1 MVWYL
6 DTSAFLK
13 LIATEDESAAM
24 RAWFS
29 SHDAVWSSQ
38 LLQTEAS
45 RAGARLGIDADVID
59 DALETVS
66 LILPSVATFFVARH
80 LPPPSLR
87 SLDALHLAT
96 AMEIGDDLEG
106 IVVYDERLTDA
117 ARAASLKVFAP
128 R

>member
-6 DTSAFLK
+6 DSSAFLK
-13 LIATEDESAAM
+13 LITMEEESAAM
-24 RAWFS
+24 RKWFS

-38 LLQTEAS
+38 LLHIEAL
-45 RAGARLGIDADVID
+45 RAGIRLGIDADVIE

-66 LILPSVATFFVARH
+66 LILPSVSTFFVAGR
-80 LPPPSLR
+80 LLPPSLR

-106 IVVYDERLTDA
+106 IVAYDERLTDA
-117 ARAASLKVFAP
+117 ARAASLKVFVP
-128 R
+128 Q